1 MSISQSTPGP
11 HPLAA
16 FGARAHQVLDG
27 LADAPAWSMTAEEQR
42 TALLD
47 LARLQAR
54 VAELRL
60 RVLVAADRNDVAA
73 DSGDTSTVA
82 WLAHRTRQDRS
93 RAHADLRLA
102 QALDSTCGATRDALA
117 AGSLDLEQARTV
129 VRAIDALPGE
139 VGAGDRYRAERHL
152 VDLARDHDAAA
163 LKVLGRRVFE
173 VVDPA
178 AADREEG
185 RRLEAEERA
194 AARSTYLHLHD
205 NGDGTH
211 SGRFKISDLHAA
223 MLRKVLHAILAPGRR
238 TDAGAS
244 AGGSAVGT
252 SGAGTSEP
260 DVRPAARARSAGPA
274 ARPWDAAATQ
284 DEPPPRVAR
293 PERMGQALCR
303 LLERMPA
310 DRLPHAGG
318 LSATVVVLMDH
329 DKLVDGLGA
338 AHLDT
343 GGRISAQLARRL
355 ACEAGIVPAVFRKVL
370 GGPSAVLD
378 LGRRAR
384 FHTEPQR
391 LALMVRDRGCTAEG
405 CDRPPGWCEA
415 HHDHVSWAEGGGTS
429 VERGRLLCR
438 FHHGKAHSPV
448 YDMVRLADGKVRFHR
463 RT

>member
-1 MSISQSTPGP
+1 MSIHQSTPGP

-27 LADAPAWSMTAEEQR
+27 LADAAAWSMTAEEQR

-82 WLAHRTRQDRS
+82 WVAHRTRQDRS

-102 QALDSTCGATRDALA
+102 QALGTTCGPTRDALA
-117 AGSLDLEQARTV
+117 AGRLDLEQARAV
-129 VRAIDALPGE
+129 VRAIDALPEE
-139 VGAGDRYRAERHL
+139 VGAGDRDRAERHL

-223 MLRKVLHAILAPGRR
+223 MLRKALHAIVAPGRSA
-238 TDAGAS
+238 DAGAS
-244 AGGSAVGT
+244 ARA
-252 SGAGTSEP
+252 SGAATSEP
-260 DVRPAARARSAGPA
+260 HVRAG
-274 ARPWDAAATQ
+274 
-284 DEPPPRVAR
+284 R

-303 LLERMPA
+303 LLERSPA

-318 LSATVVVLMDH
+318 LSATVVVLLDH
-329 DKLVDGLGA
+329 DRLVDGLGA
-338 AHLDT
+338 APLDT

-438 FHHGKAHSPV
+438 FHHGKAHSPA
-448 YDMVRLADGKVRFHR
+448 YEMVRLADGQVRFHR